1 LDFARRRH
9 TKMELRSIAT
19 QNAAKNWGVWSDELH
34 HDLAMCAHIF
44 YRKNLI
50 KILLQQNGKLKTGI
64 A

>member
-1 LDFARRRH
+1 
-9 TKMELRSIAT
+9 MELRSIAT